1 MLKLVKATNKELSI
15 TITGSTTLS
24 KEEVEKWQRS

>member
-1 MLKLVKATNKELSI
+1 V

-24 KEEVEKWQRS
+24 LTGTSGGTTASGTASITIN